1 MVSKYQLLPPLTAAE
16 YEALREDIAVAGVL
30 VPIDVDEH
38 GDILDGHHRKQAC
51 DELGIECP
59 TRLVEIPDFAKADY
73 ALTVNLAR
81 RHLDQK
87 QRRQLVWNSVK
98 DAPGLS
104 DRLHARRCGVSPST
118 VAAVRSDLVA
128 AELVSNPDT
137 RRDARGRQQP
147 ATKTAAGVQTS
158 PADGASSSSTSSDA
172 SAADPA
178 PVVTGDGAAAT
189 PTDHPAAALGDAQDE
204 VLVVPADSS
213 GEADGAGTPSA
224 AQPQSDTGPQAD
236 SGSDE
241 TEVQDEAPRQSSGPV
256 DERQPEGAGVSPPA
270 ADSDDEEVPVP
281 APTRIITAA
290 ADAFE
295 DLEHDVL
302 GREMT
307 KAEIAAMERELDRL
321 NATVGLLVRWHADA
335 QLDA

>member
-1 MVSKYQLLPPLTAAE
+1 MGKYQLLPPLSTAE

-59 TRLVEIPDFAKADY
+59 TRLVQIPDFAKADY

-98 DAPGLS
+98 DAPNLS

-137 RRDARGRQQP
+137 RQDRRGRQQP
-147 ATKTAAGVQTS
+147 ATKKTAAGDTHV
-158 PADGASSSSTSSDA
+158 PADEASSSSTSSDA
-172 SAADPA
+172 SAAPPSSA
-178 PVVTGDGAAAT
+178 ETGMGAAVT
-189 PTDHPAAALGDAQDE
+189 PTDRPAAAPGDEDGGAPPSDAQP
-204 VLVVPADSS
+204 PAGDVSN
-213 GEADGAGTPSA
+213 DV
-224 AQPQSDTGPQAD
+224 
-236 SGSDE
+236 GSDE
-241 TEVQDEAPRQSSGPV
+241 TEVQDEAPRQSSDTV
-256 DERQPEGAGVSPPA
+256 DLPQEQETTWVS
-270 ADSDDEEVPVP
+270 VP
-281 APTRIITAA
+281 APAGDPEHSGGSGEQGRAAVSVPAPAIPSWLAAITAVCTAVHDLDEQDPLVA
-290 ADAFE
+290 AEAVDD
-295 DLEHDVL
+295 DLAAELGSAVL
-302 GREMT
+302 MVTAWYRQMQEA
-307 KAEIAAMERELDRL
+307 K
-321 NATVGLLVRWHADA
+321 
-335 QLDA
+335 